1 MRDVLLCL
9 CFAFPPFLSGC
20 AFVDTLIPHP
30 RKPISW
36 TDNARRAQQDA
47 YDRAMA
53 NSMGGIRNGVRTGMM
68 GTSNYVPG
76 ASSNPFAP

>member
-1 MRDVLLCL
+1 MRH
-9 CFAFPPFLSGC
+9 AFLYIYVAFIAFLPGC
-20 AFVDTLIPHP
+20 AAIDAMMPHL

-47 YDRAMA
+47 YDRSVA
-53 NSMGGIRNGVRTGMM
+53 NSMGSTRNGVRTGLM
-68 GTSNYVPG
+68 GTSNYIPG

>member
-1 MRDVLLCL
+1 MRLLLLHL
-9 CFAFPPFLSGC
+9 CVVFIALLSGC
-20 AFVDTLIPHP
+20 AATDAMIPHL

-47 YDRAMA
+47 YDRAA
-53 NSMGGIRNGVRTGMM
+53 NSMVGTRNGVRTGLM
-68 GTSNYVPG
+68 GTSNYIPG